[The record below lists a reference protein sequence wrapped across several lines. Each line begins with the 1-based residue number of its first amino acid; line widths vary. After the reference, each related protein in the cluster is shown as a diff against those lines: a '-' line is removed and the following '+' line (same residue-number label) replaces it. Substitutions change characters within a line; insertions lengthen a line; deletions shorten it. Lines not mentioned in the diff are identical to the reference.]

1 MGETS
6 PPWTS
11 ARPPVGQE
19 GDQGLYFYF
28 DKDKDKVLDKDKD
41 KDKVLDKDKDKDNV
55 LDKDK
60 DEDCWSRRGLRFIL
74 SISTLEL
81 GSNLSL
87 ASDIASLIV
96 DIFVAR
102 CWFSLPT
109 DVPTP

>member
-28 DKDKDKVLDKDKD
+28 DKD